1 MLEPAQYDGVVF
13 WDVNAGETE
22 EILNSFH
29 PRLKVVPFDHRLHRA
44 SDSELIKFF
53 EREARD
59 KYPNSKVFVVTH
71 DRGFERE
78 TGFRPLESPIAIIKI
93 PSPSL
98 GPSLFKYAI
107 ESLKMILLPILN
119 APRSVKVRG
128 VVEIE

>member
-1 MLEPAQYDGVVF
+1 MLEPAQYDVVVF

-22 EILNSFH
+22 EILNDFH
-29 PRLKVVPFDHRLHRA
+29 PRVKVVHFDHRFHRS

-53 EREARD
+53 EREARR

-71 DRGFERE
+71 DRGFERDS
-78 TGFRPLESPIAIIKI
+78 GFRPFESPVTVIKV

-98 GPSLFKYAI
+98 GPFLFKYAV
-107 ESLKMILLPILN
+107 ESLKIVLLSVLN
-119 APRSVKVRG
+119 SPRSVRIRG